1 MRIEDIV
8 KLSGEAQT
16 TARDRL
22 AEDLAN
28 APEQFGALRGKT
40 GMLTGKAARE
50 SREQALN
57 NVPQLSDDV
66 KTYIRLRAEI
76 GDLRTVELERER
88 DLSRV
93 DIPALSPAA
102 ETVLSRIRDAID
114 RNDLSSGLSFLLAD
128 KMVEAELGEVAAKL
142 DRRFGE
148 RTFMAGMKPEGPAFE
163 KASARVAAQDRTKLI
178 DAWPKFNAIQ
188 KIDAQKRAKQRS
200 DEKAQAQA
208 LKKDLSKDRGMTR

>member
-1 MRIEDIV
+1 M
-8 KLSGEAQT
+8 
-16 TARDRL
+16 
-22 AEDLAN
+22 
-28 APEQFGALRGKT
+28 
-40 GMLTGKAARE
+40 
-50 SREQALN
+50 
-57 NVPQLSDDV
+57 

-76 GDLRTVELERER
+76 VTSSTVELERER

-148 RTFMAGMKPEGPAFE
+148 RAFVAGMKPEGPAFE
-163 KASARVAAQDRTKLI
+163 KAAARVADENRARFAE
-178 DAWPKFNAIQ
+178 AWPKFNAIQ
-188 KIDAQKRAKQRS
+188 KINAKRLSHEQ
-200 DEKAQAQA
+200 AQAQA
-208 LKKDLSKDRGMTR
+208 LKQNVSKDQGMTR

>member
-1 MRIEDIV
+1 MKPAKRRAREIV
-8 KLSGEAQT
+8 ECVFISFYENR
-16 TARDRL
+16 ARNMTHRRG
-22 AEDLAN
+22 AK
-28 APEQFGALRGKT
+28 APERIAGA
-40 GMLTGKAARE
+40 
-50 SREQALN
+50 
-57 NVPQLSDDV
+57 
-66 KTYIRLRAEI
+66 RAEI